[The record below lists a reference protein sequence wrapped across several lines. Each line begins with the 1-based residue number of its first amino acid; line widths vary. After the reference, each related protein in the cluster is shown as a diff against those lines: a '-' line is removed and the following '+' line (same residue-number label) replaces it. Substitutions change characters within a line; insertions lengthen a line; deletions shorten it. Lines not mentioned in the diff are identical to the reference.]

1 MNNNI
6 FPCFLYEKNAKNAAD
21 FYCKIFD
28 AKIVVE
34 TEFVVD
40 LDIFGQKLMLLNGPK
55 VEKNASVSFLVNCES
70 EDEVQKYWDQLLDGG
85 TVLMALNSYPWSKK
99 YGWIIDKYG
108 VSWQIMLSEKAVVQK
123 IIPTLMFVNKNNGK
137 AMEAMRFYTKT
148 FPNSK
153 IESVLKYKDGTASNE
168 NPENIQHAHFV
179 INGYT
184 LACMDSSYDH
194 KFDFNEG
201 YSLVVMTDN
210 QEETDYFWN
219 NLTAD
224 GGEESVCGWLKDKYC
239 FSWQITPKRL
249 IQLINDP
256 DKEKAQKV
264 MQAMMKM
271 KKIILKDIE
280 EAYNS

>member
-6 FPCFLYEKNAKNAAD
+6 FPCFLYEKDAKKAAD
-21 FYCKIFD
+21 FYCKVFD

-55 VEKNASVSFLVNCES
+55 VEKNASVSFLVSCES
-70 EDEVQKYWDQLLDGG
+70 EDEVQKYWDQLMDGG
-85 TVLMALNSYPWSKK
+85 TVLMDLNSYPWSKK
-99 YGWIIDKYG
+99 YGWISDQYG
-108 VSWQIMLSEKAVVQK
+108 VSWQIILREKTVEQK

-137 AMEAMRFYTKT
+137 AMEAMEFYTKI

-153 IESVLKYKDGTASNE
+153 IEDILKYKDGAAPNE
-168 NPENIQHAHFV
+168 NPENVQHAHFV
-179 INGYT
+179 INDYT
-184 LACMDSSYDH
+184 LTCMDSSYDH

-201 YSLVVMTDN
+201 YSLVVMTDD

-219 NLTAD
+219 HLTAD
-224 GGEESVCGWLKDKYC
+224 GGEESVCGWLKDKYG

>member
-6 FPCFLYEKNAKNAAD
+6 FPCFLYEKDAKKAAD
-21 FYCKIFD
+21 FYCKVFD

-70 EDEVQKYWDQLLDGG
+70 EDEVQRYWDQLLNGG
-85 TVLMALNSYPWSKK
+85 TVLMALNPYPWSEK
-99 YGWIIDKYG
+99 YGWISDQYG
-108 VSWQIMLSEKAVVQK
+108 VSWQIMLREKTVEQK

-137 AMEAMRFYTKT
+137 AMEAMEFYTKI

-153 IESVLKYKDGTASNE
+153 IEDVLKYKDGGSANE
-168 NPENIQHAHFV
+168 NPENVQHAHFV
-179 INGYT
+179 INDYT
-184 LACMDSSYDH
+184 LACMDSSYEH

-201 YSLVVMTDN
+201 YSLVVMTDD
-210 QEETDYFWN
+210 QEETDCFWN
-219 NLTAD
+219 HLTAD
-224 GGEESVCGWLKDKYC
+224 GGEESVCGWLKDKYG

-256 DKEKAQKV
+256 DKEKAEKV